1 MPRRFQKRGRLTPC
15 RHRAGVGRTRE
26 FDYHGSLISHT
37 LQRCGYGHMEYRRRG
52 SAATQYG
59 THACGT
65 QAEKFAKE
73 LHRPISS

>member
-1 MPRRFQKRGRLTPC
+1 
-15 RHRAGVGRTRE
+15 
-26 FDYHGSLISHT
+26 
-37 LQRCGYGHMEYRRRG
+37 MEYRRRG